1 MTVPLSFYQQKTQQW
16 FKPNKKLGLYIGI
29 SKYENLAIEHNGRIE
44 YITNNDLD
52 NVTIRISDCKIKFLD
67 MNYSQPLTYKCI
79 YECLIKFFNNEN
91 TVDEIINFIK
101 TERNI
106 KTIKEIKRFKN

>member
-1 MTVPLSFYQQKTQQW
+1 MSLEENIKNWV
-16 FKPNKKLGLYIGI
+16 KLDNYIKELNEKI
-29 SKYENLAIEHNGRIE
+29 KYYKQEKVKYNTNIIE

-67 MNYSQPLTYKCI
+67 MNYSQPLTYKFI

-101 TERNI
+101 SERNI
-106 KTIKEIKRFKN
+106 KTIKEIKRFNN

>member
-1 MTVPLSFYQQKTQQW
+1 MSLEENIKNWVRLD
-16 FKPNKKLGLYIGI
+16 NYIKELNEKI
-29 SKYENLAIEHNGRIE
+29 KYYKQEKVKYNTNIIE

-52 NVTIRISDCKIKFLD
+52 NVTIRISDGKIKFLD
-67 MNYSQPLTYKCI
+67 MNYSQPLTYKFI

-101 TERNI
+101 SERNI
-106 KTIKEIKRFKN
+106 KTIKEIKRFNN